1 MGPLIVNTKG
11 DVSVQTA
18 TRGSGDRAEAAETR
32 SRYIYIKIYSYRDGE
47 RGNFTKRTVRERE
60 SVCGLKV
67 TFRESDALQAAALT
81 TFTREI

>member
-32 SRYIYIKIYSYRDGE
+32 SRLIYINIFIQRWREGKLYKEDSE
-47 RGNFTKRTVRERE
+47 RKRECVWTQ
-60 SVCGLKV
+60 GD
-67 TFRESDALQAAALT
+67 F
-81 TFTREI
+81 